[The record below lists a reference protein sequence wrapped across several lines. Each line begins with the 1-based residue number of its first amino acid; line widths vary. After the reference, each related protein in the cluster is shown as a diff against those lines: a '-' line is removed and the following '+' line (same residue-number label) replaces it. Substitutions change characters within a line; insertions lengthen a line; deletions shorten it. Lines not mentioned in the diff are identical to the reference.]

1 MDDDKCTRANGQRA
15 ARRPRAARPLH
26 TPRAR
31 RDRQAAPQ
39 FRVPPQAAQPAQA
52 GLPGLRRVRDS
63 PRLAPATQEE
73 VRRSGAIK
81 KQGIEAPKKSKK
93 KSVSDFAGVARIVE
107 IYRLAVMRYK
117 GDIDLWFRYLEFCRE
132 RRNRKMKKV
141 TFLFFKFR
149 NQ

>member
-63 PRLAPATQEE
+63 PRLAPETQEE
-73 VRRSGAIK
+73 VRRSGA
-81 KQGIEAPKKSKK
+81 QEAGHRRPEEEQEE
-93 KSVSDFAGVARIVE
+93 VRLGLRRRRQNRRDLQARGYAIH
-107 IYRLAVMRYK
+107 
-117 GDIDLWFRYLEFCRE
+117 G
-132 RRNRKMKKV
+132 
-141 TFLFFKFR
+141 
-149 NQ
+149 

>member
-1 MDDDKCTRANGQRA
+1 MVNEQLDDLERRGLFTRRELAEIVKQR
-15 ARRPRAARPLH
+15 RNFEYRLKRSSPLKQDFLAYVEYETH
-26 TPRAR
+26 L
-31 RDRQAAPQ
+31 DS
-39 FRVPPQAAQPAQA
+39 
-52 GLPGLRRVRDS
+52 LRRLRKKSVARE
-63 PRLAPATQEE
+63 L
-73 VRRSGAIK
+73 K
-81 KQGIEAPKKSKK
+81 KQGIDAPKKSKK

-132 RRNRKMKKV
+132 RRNGKMKKV